1 MDLDD
6 NIRRAVEYILRNFKE
21 YGNRFYDRSVVGAG
35 HRGLLNLQ
43 YPVYAYSF
51 PVIALSRARAYFRGQ
66 RKPFINDELN
76 AKLTKYTIIE
86 ANSTAEL

>member
-1 MDLDD
+1 MG
-6 NIRRAVEYILRNFKE
+6 AVQYILNNFKE
-21 YGNRFYDRSVVGAG
+21 NKNRFYDRSVVGTG

-51 PVIALSRARAYFRGQ
+51 PVIALARAKAYFSGL

-76 AKLTKYTIIE
+76 SKVVQYE
-86 ANSTAEL
+86 PWVNSTVEEL